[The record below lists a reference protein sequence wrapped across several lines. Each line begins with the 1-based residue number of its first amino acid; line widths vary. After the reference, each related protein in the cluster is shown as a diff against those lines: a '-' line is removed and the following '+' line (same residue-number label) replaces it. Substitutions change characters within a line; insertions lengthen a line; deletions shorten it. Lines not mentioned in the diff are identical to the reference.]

1 MPVILQNMPFWHHNA
16 CNPQDMPFWHHNATV
31 GTTWL
36 TNIWLLKSH
45 RHKQTCQ
52 NIQFPVRMLTAVVRK
67 CGPWWQKLKHSA
79 ADDGMI
85 KTACSFGMNH
95 CDFFCTFVGAD
106 SCNVGSLIYSYLN
119 SVNTRLSSWNVS
131 SLHRI
136 LTVSDDNCLQLATV
150 IVLRVRAVG
159 WIQQMSQ
166 EEVQTDS
173 WEY

>member
-1 MPVILQNMPFWHHNA
+1 MNLVFMETLYSCQNSFCNPQNMPLWHHNACNPQNIPFWHHNA
-16 CNPQDMPFWHHNATV
+16 CNPQNMPYWHHNATV

-36 TNIWLLKSH
+36 TNVWLVKSH

-52 NIQFPVRMLTAVVRK
+52 NIQFPVRMLTAVVTK

-106 SCNVGSLIYSYLN
+106 SCNVGSLIYSYL
-119 SVNTRLSSWNVS
+119 S
-131 SLHRI
+131 SLNTQWTCPCRQKIHFVGHI
-136 LTVSDDNCLQLATV
+136 STDLAHQV
-150 IVLRVRAVG
+150 A
-159 WIQQMSQ
+159 
-166 EEVQTDS
+166 
-173 WEY
+173 